1 MAIQWRYQNVAG
13 PPYQDPLCG
22 RVKARSGLP
31 KAIAKL
37 PDGEQQVLMLYYEQD
52 LSMREVGELMGV
64 GDSRGVA
71 DPYARCEASVGRNVG
86 NSCQLSVVGSP

>member
-37 PDGEQQVLMLYYEQD
+37 PDREQQVLMLYYEQD

-64 GDSRGVA
+64 GDSRVSQIHTLA
-71 DPYARCEASVGRNVG
+71 VKHLWTVMWETVVN
-86 NSCQLSVVGSP
+86 CQL